1 MEYNPDNGLADE
13 LLKQTNASRI
23 ELLAR
28 NGILVFFLSL
38 NAQELTRFPP
48 SPSFCFCVS
57 MERGIRQT
65 NHRSTL
71 IAFSVTFEIHC
82 FHQYFLFCMRNKN
95 WSIFSFTVWQTHFLN
110 LFKNPSSY
118 TNLRFYA
125 LRTSSNF
132 KQRFKFQTKIQI
144 SFFIIRDFQTTIYCC
159 KILTLVWRE
168 MHRVKR
174 RIW

>member
-38 NAQELTRFPP
+38 NAQELTRFSP

-95 WSIFSFTVWQTHFLN
+95 RSIFSFTVWQTHFLN
-110 LFKNPSSY
+110 LFKNPSSHA
-118 TNLRFYA
+118 NLRFYA

-132 KQRFKFQTKIQI
+132 KQRFKFHSSLFVIFRQWYTVARYWLWFDAKCI
-144 SFFIIRDFQTTIYCC
+144 
-159 KILTLVWRE
+159 E
-168 MHRVKR
+168 
-174 RIW
+174 